1 MKVECEISNYTETEG
16 STIDLPKIQVRSI
29 FARGELAEI
38 QIENTKFVV
47 SIDEMQSALSKCKLD
62 CWALRRIQMQ
72 KGDKE

>member
-1 MKVECEISNYTETEG
+1 MNVECEISNYTETRG
-16 STIDLPKIQVRSI
+16 SSLDLPKIKVRSV

-62 CWALRRIQMQ
+62 CF
-72 KGDKE
+72 GH